1 MLFLPLLAIY
11 NSWLKNVIS
20 REMVISFFIGLCL
33 LFFPLNASASIVS
46 SIYNLLGNEASA
58 KVSDDIS
65 YKNSQNMTVL
75 KAVVNN
81 DPKAN
86 LNTLE
91 LAPISQNALI
101 AEVGPLGT
109 ASDIDEV
116 VNTQISIYTVR
127 EGDNLSKI
135 AELFDVSVNTIV
147 WANNLNRNEGLKQ
160 GQNLVILPISG
171 VRHQVKKGDTVS
183 EIAKKYKADLN
194 EILLYNDISINS
206 KLIPGDIILIPDGE
220 LATPVKS
227 KPIKGSLATNN
238 PVHDADGPSYP
249 GYYMRPVIG
258 GTRSQGLHG
267 YNAVDIAAPIGT
279 PIYASA
285 KGKVILSISGG
296 WNGGYGSFIIISH
309 DNGTQT
315 LYAHNSKNIV
325 KLGDTVDKGDL
336 IAKVGQTGHATGPH
350 VHFEIRGAKNPF

>member
-1 MLFLPLLAIY
+1 MLFLSRLVIY
-11 NSWLKNVIS
+11 NSRLKNVIS
-20 REMVISFFIGLCL
+20 VEVLVSILIALYT
-33 LFFPLNASASIVS
+33 LFFPLNAKASVLS
-46 SIYNLLGNEASA
+46 SIYSILGDEVNA
-58 KVSDDIS
+58 KVSDDTS

-75 KAVVNN
+75 KAVINN
-81 DPKAN
+81 DPKAS
-86 LNTLE
+86 LATLE
-91 LAPISQNALI
+91 PTPISQNALI

-127 EGDNLSKI
+127 EGDSLSKI

-183 EIAKKYKADLN
+183 EIAKKYKADLD
-194 EILLYNDISINS
+194 EILRYNDISINS
-206 KLIPGDIILIPDGE
+206 KLIPGDVILIPDGE
-220 LATPVKS
+220 LTTPIKS
-227 KPIKGSLATNN
+227 KPIKGSMATNN
-238 PVHDADGPSYP
+238 PLHDADGPLFP
-249 GYYMRPVIG
+249 GYYMRPVVG

-325 KLGDTVDKGDL
+325 KLGDVVDKGDL